1 MLPDVQALIDDGS
14 IEECP
19 SCGALSAYAYQDS
32 NIPGEEDYE
41 ADSTDVY
48 MIGACS
54 GMGEWQ
60 CGNCRT
66 YWVSADGP
74 LNHPCYTHSE
84 D

>member
-1 MLPDVQALIDDGS
+1 MLPEVQALIDDGS

-19 SCGALSAYAYQDS
+19 VCGALSAYAYQDS
-32 NIPGEEDYE
+32 NIPGEDDY
-41 ADSTDVY
+41 DTNSPVVY

-54 GMGEWQ
+54 GYEWT
-60 CGNCRT
+60 CGKCGT
-66 YWVSADGP
+66 SFTPADSP